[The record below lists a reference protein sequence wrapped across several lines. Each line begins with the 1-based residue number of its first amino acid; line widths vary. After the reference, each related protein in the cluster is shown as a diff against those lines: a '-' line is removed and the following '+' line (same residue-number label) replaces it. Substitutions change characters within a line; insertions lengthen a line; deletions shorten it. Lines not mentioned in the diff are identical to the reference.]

1 MLENFFML
9 LESLMFSTAMVE
21 SSFPEPLKEKE
32 EQELLNRWWQGD
44 ITARDELI
52 RHNMRLVVHVAKKY
66 GNYPDGDEL
75 ISVGSIGLI
84 KAVNTYS
91 SGKGTQLA
99 TYAARCIENEIL
111 MLMRA
116 NKKHR
121 NNRSLFDPVSVDKEG
136 NDITLIDLIATD
148 GDSVIDTVQSDILKE
163 TLKEVMGKALSARE
177 REILDYRYGLENKP
191 ELTQIE
197 IAKIF
202 NISRSY
208 VSRIEK
214 RALEKL
220 REYLDGHPNGLS

>member
-21 SSFPEPLKEKE
+21 SSFPEPFKEKE
-32 EQELLNRWWQGD
+32 EQEVLNRWWQGD

-163 TLKEVMGKALSARE
+163 TLKEVMAKALSARE